1 MLLKNQFLNIRIDK
15 QTLEQLRKIA
25 AKESRNTSQQS
36 LLFLKAAIAQY
47 STKILTDTTEKPNA
61 NV

>member
-25 AKESRNTSQQS
+25 EQESRNTSQQS

-47 STKILTDTTEKPNA
+47 TKKL
-61 NV
+61 